1 MRKKIKNSIT
11 TRIFVMTLF
20 LLMLMS
26 GITYLLIGL
35 TMPVSYRVETDNHLE
50 REVLQLIDRLQETT
64 FENSS
69 IFFDRFLM
77 ENKATLFIRL
87 PDNTLIAPPS
97 NVVADNGTDGNI
109 ATAKENEKIII
120 SDSQNGAL
128 NVSIDLSDAR
138 EYVFFFGDSA
148 EEHTLLVAG
157 EAKAVNQVI
166 STLLQILPWI
176 IVSIVC
182 ISLLAAFFYS
192 NYITKPIVAISALS
206 KKMSDMELDCQCDES
221 RHDEIGVLAHSLNE
235 MAANL
240 FSTLTQLKTANYS
253 LKQDIDKESD
263 AITRTIQKTNR
274 RYGRPPY
281 AAVCLLESGEISRV
295 NMLIRRFA
303 FVPPLYRMNGEKL

>member
-26 GITYLLIGL
+26 GITYLMIGL

-64 FENSS
+64 YENSS
-69 IFFDRFLM
+69 ILFDRFLM

-206 KKMSDMELDCQCDES
+206 KKMSDMELDCHCDES

-240 FSTLTQLKTANYS
+240 FSTLTQLKTANDS
-253 LKQDIDKESD
+253 LKQDIDKERELDRQRMMFFS
-263 AITRTIQKTNR
+263 AVSHELKTPIT
-274 RYGRPPY
+274 
-281 AAVCLLESGEISRV
+281 SSSR
-295 NMLIRRFA
+295 F
-303 FVPPLYRMNGEKL
+303 

>member
-26 GITYLLIGL
+26 GITYLMIGL

-69 IFFDRFLM
+69 ILFDRFLM

-87 PDNTLIAPPS
+87 PDNTLIEPPS
-97 NVVADNGTDGNI
+97 NVVADNGTDSNI
-109 ATAKENEKIII
+109 ATARENEKIII
-120 SDSQNGAL
+120 TDSQNGAL
-128 NVSIDLSDAR
+128 NVSVDLSDVR

-148 EEHTLLVAG
+148 EEHTLLAAG

-176 IVSIVC
+176 IVSIIC

-206 KKMSDMELDCQCDES
+206 KKCLIWNWIVSVMK
-221 RHDEIGVLAHSLNE
+221 
-235 MAANL
+235 AAMM
-240 FSTLTQLKTANYS
+240 K
-253 LKQDIDKESD
+253 
-263 AITRTIQKTNR
+263 
-274 RYGRPPY
+274 
-281 AAVCLLESGEISRV
+281 SGYWRI
-295 NMLIRRFA
+295 A
-303 FVPPLYRMNGEKL
+303 